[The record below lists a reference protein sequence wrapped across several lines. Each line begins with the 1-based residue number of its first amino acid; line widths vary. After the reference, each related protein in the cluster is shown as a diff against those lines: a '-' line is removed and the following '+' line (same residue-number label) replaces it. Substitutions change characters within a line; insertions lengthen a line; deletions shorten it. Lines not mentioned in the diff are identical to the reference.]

1 MALSQSL
8 KFQPTIVEK
17 IVTLGV
23 ASGTVEGPAVPAGSV
38 VLSAGI
44 EFITS
49 SGTASTSHTIAIG
62 DGTVAN
68 LAATDVD
75 GALSAAGIN
84 YGGVTPS
91 YISADDT
98 IDAIQVITD
107 TGDLVVA
114 TARVWAVVCNV
125 NECTKAAAEV
135 DRDTLA

>member
-23 ASGTVEGPAVPAGSV
+23 ASGTVVGPSVPAGSV

-44 EFITS
+44 EFITAPGS
-49 SGTASTSHTIAIG
+49 AGTSHTVAIG

-68 LAATDVD
+68 LGATDAQAAAV
-75 GALSAAGIN
+75 GAIL
-84 YGGVTPS
+84 GGVVPS
-91 YISADDT
+91 FIAADDT
-98 IDAIQVITD
+98 IDAIQAIT
-107 TGDLVVA
+107 GSGLVAA

-135 DRDTLA
+135 DRDILA